1 MNQVRVNSNVFF
13 IKMIMFNFLVFLVIY
28 RFLLFKIFRAS
39 HVILC
44 VEYVKYDMR
53 RVVCMYKEVESC
65 NE

>member
-1 MNQVRVNSNVFF
+1 
-13 IKMIMFNFLVFLVIY
+13 MIMFNFLVFLVIY
-28 RFLLFKIFRAS
+28 RFLLLKIFGAS

-53 RVVCMYKEVESC
+53 WVVYKEVESC

>member
-28 RFLLFKIFRAS
+28 RFLLFKIFGAS
-39 HVILC
+39 RVILS

-53 RVVCMYKEVESC
+53 
-65 NE
+65 